1 MTEEDK
7 IEQLK
12 VFEQAAELF
21 GVLSTPIRL
30 RVISAL
36 CDGEKNVSQLL
47 EKIDVSQSNM
57 SQQLNMMYRA
67 GVLTKR
73 RDGAQIFYRVANETA
88 MRVCRSVCNQIATN
102 GWLNGLKTQ

>member
-30 RVISAL
+30 RVINEL
-36 CDGEKNVSQLL
+36 CEGEKNVSQLL
-47 EKIDVSQSNM
+47 GKINTSQSNM

-73 RDGAQIFYRVANETA
+73 RDGAQIFYRIANETA
-88 MRVCRSVCNQIATN
+88 MSVCRSVCNQIAVN
-102 GWLNGLKTQ
+102 S

>member
-21 GVLSTPIRL
+21 GVLSTPVRL
-30 RVISAL
+30 RVINAL

-88 MRVCRSVCNQIATN
+88 MRVCRSVCNQIAMDS
-102 GWLNGLKTQ
+102 

>member
-21 GVLSTPIRL
+21 GVLSTPVRL

-88 MRVCRSVCNQIATN
+88 MRVCRSVCNQIAMDS
-102 GWLNGLKTQ
+102 